1 MLVSAAAAEMK
12 GIDVDF
18 AFLPI
23 ATLTMRGGFEIMS
36 SHYTNFR
43 NAPFFR
49 PTLGPNG
56 EPAGGN
62 PQSVGNATGFDAV
75 RAPKEYQCCLSSA
88 GAKREPQ
95 LRRQRLLQQRICVG
109 FGQSSASIEL

>member
-23 ATLTMRGGFEIMS
+23 ATLTVRGGFEIMS

-75 RAPKEYQCCLSSA
+75 
-88 GAKREPQ
+88 
-95 LRRQRLLQQRICVG
+95 
-109 FGQSSASIEL
+109 

>member
-1 MLVSAAAAEMK
+1 VHLLSKNSASLPWIAGIYHFNDLSAYYPLDLMGEAAEMK

-23 ATLTMRGGFEIMS
+23 DTLTVRGGFEIMS

-49 PTLGPNG
+49 PT
-56 EPAGGN
+56 
-62 PQSVGNATGFDAV
+62 SVRTASPWEATHRAWATGRV
-75 RAPKEYQCCLSSA
+75 LMPSERPK
-88 GAKREPQ
+88 K
-95 LRRQRLLQQRICVG
+95 LRI
-109 FGQSSASIEL
+109 